1 MGYEGRPDG
10 FSGRGSD
17 QYGCGWSEQVLID
30 RSINLPFA
38 FAGLHRRLES
48 DDAGV
53 LFLEH
58 SEGMLVV
65 VVDDASALGES
76 WIGNAGANGYR
87 PRE

>member
-1 MGYEGRPDG
+1 MSYEGCPDG

-17 QYGCGWSEQVLID
+17 QYGCDWSEQVD
-30 RSINLPFA
+30 LPFT

-48 DDAGV
+48 DDTGV
-53 LFLEH
+53 PFLEH
-58 SEGMLVV
+58 SKGMLVV